1 MQNNTNPII
10 QIAGIIDR
18 HEAEMVLE
26 AGATH
31 LGFPLRLDVHTED
44 LSETEAATIIKNLP
58 DPAAAVLITY
68 LNDPEEILGLVD
80 FLACGTV
87 QLHGNISLKQ
97 IKLLRLSAPELK
109 IWKSLV
115 IRKDNLSELEQ
126 TLRQTE
132 SLADAFIT
140 DTWDPET
147 GASGATGKIH
157 DWAVSRKLVELTS
170 KPVILA
176 GGLNPENVAEAIK
189 TVNPAG
195 VDAHTGL
202 EEENG
207 RKNPELVRKF
217 VETAKEAF
225 GLKT

>member
-1 MQNNTNPII
+1 MENKLII
-10 QIAGIIDR
+10 QIAGIVDR
-18 HEAEMVLE
+18 HEAEMVLK

-31 LGFPLRLDVHTED
+31 LGFPLRLDVHNED
-44 LSETEAATIIKNLP
+44 LSETEAAAIIKNFP

-87 QLHGNISLKQ
+87 QLHGDISHKQ
-97 IKLLRLSAPELK
+97 LKLLRLSAPELK

-132 SLADAFIT
+132 SLVDAFIT

-147 GASGATGKIH
+147 GASGATGKTH
-157 DWAVSRKLVELTS
+157 DWDVSQKLTGMTP

-176 GGLNPENVAEAIK
+176 GGLNPGNVAEAIK
-189 TVNPAG
+189 TVKPAG

-202 EEENG
+202 EMENG
-207 RKNPELVRKF
+207 RKDPELVRKF
-217 VETAKEAF
+217 IENAKEAF
-225 GLKT
+225 GLYS